1 MGSMASPGGDWPDR
15 LRHAKQD
22 CLMWSILSIIS
33 KLLSLFYGIM
43 SWLKLRAAKQEGRNE
58 QELEST
64 KAAESDEAKAKSA
77 ADNVVGPN
85 SLREPDEF
93 TITKK

>member
-1 MGSMASPGGDWPDR
+1 
-15 LRHAKQD
+15 
-22 CLMWSILSIIS
+22 MWSILPLIV
-33 KLLSLFYGIM
+33 KLLTLFNGVM

-58 QELEST
+58 QALEST
-64 KAAESDEAKAKSA
+64 KAAEHDEAKAKSA
-77 ADNVVGPN
+77 ADAVGLD